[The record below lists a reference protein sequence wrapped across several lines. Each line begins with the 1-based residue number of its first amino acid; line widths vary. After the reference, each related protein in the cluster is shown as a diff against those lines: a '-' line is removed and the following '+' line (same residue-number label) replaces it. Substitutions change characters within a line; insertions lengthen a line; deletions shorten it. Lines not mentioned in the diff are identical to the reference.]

1 MQLKDIKC
9 SRGVRTQV
17 CLQRGLAGYC
27 RPLGGGSATKWRAS
41 EPSLLCLFSPRPKV
55 SNSASPLSFPSFLFL
70 LFFRAPSVFPP
81 SLPPLCQNAFLPP
94 PPPLFSPLPAKNF
107 YFPFSPSLSPSPFLF
122 CLTRLPNES
131 FGNFPRSGKG
141 NEKFFFFSDEFQSS
155 DLIAKSG
162 IAEAQVKKPC
172 LVNFLYFFAPTIS
185 FRENFC
191 SEETYG

>member
-27 RPLGGGSATKWRAS
+27 RPLGGGSAAKWRAS

-94 PPPLFSPLPAKNF
+94 PPPPLFSPLPAKNF

-122 CLTRLPNES
+122 CLTRLAAERILWEFSPIRKRERKVFLFLRRIPKFRPNSQEWY
-131 FGNFPRSGKG
+131 
-141 NEKFFFFSDEFQSS
+141 
-155 DLIAKSG
+155 
-162 IAEAQVKKPC
+162 C
-172 LVNFLYFFAPTIS
+172 
-185 FRENFC
+185 
-191 SEETYG
+191 